1 MRLTAPMKGFTL
13 AEMSIAVVILALL
26 LFSAM
31 VPFATQVDIRNIA
44 DTRRSMDSTMD
55 AIVGFTLAN
64 GRLPCPADGSIPAGT
79 TGAGTEQLNPAGTAC
94 ANVNSAS
101 CTAVV
106 GAGISCSVVPW
117 VTLGTPET
125 DAWGHRFSYRVS
137 PAFADYNAAGTWA
150 TATTTI
156 PSSPGNQ
163 SAVATCP
170 TTNPLPAAPT
180 SFALCTLGD
189 IALYSRSVSAS
200 VPSGSALPVVLIS
213 HGKNGK
219 GAWLPTGLRT
229 AAAPAGTDEAAN
241 ANGNTTAMP
250 VPGTYLQRSFYNRNP
265 TPAAGGCVDPTP
277 PGTASGAPLCEFD
290 DIVTTVS
297 SSTLI
302 GRMVSAG
309 RLP

>member
-1 MRLTAPMKGFTL
+1 MRSTAPMKGFTI

-31 VPFATQVDIRNIA
+31 VPFSTQVDIRNIA

-94 ANVNSAS
+94 ANVPSPS
-101 CTAVV
+101 CTAAV
-106 GAGISCSVVPW
+106 GAGIFCSVVPW

-137 PAFADYNAAGTWA
+137 PAFADYNATGTWA
-150 TATTTI
+150 TATSTI
-156 PSSPGNQ
+156 PSSPQNQ
-163 SAVATCP
+163 SAPCAP
-170 TTNPLPAAPT
+170 NPAPAAPT

-189 IALYSRSVSAS
+189 IALYNRGVSAS

-241 ANGNTTAMP
+241 SNGNTTATP
-250 VPGTYLQRSFYNRNP
+250 VAGTYLQRSFYNRNP
-265 TPAAGGCVDPTP
+265 TPSAAGCVDPTP

-290 DIVTTVS
+290 DIVTTIS
-297 SSTLI
+297 SSALI
-302 GRMVSAG
+302 GRMVAAG